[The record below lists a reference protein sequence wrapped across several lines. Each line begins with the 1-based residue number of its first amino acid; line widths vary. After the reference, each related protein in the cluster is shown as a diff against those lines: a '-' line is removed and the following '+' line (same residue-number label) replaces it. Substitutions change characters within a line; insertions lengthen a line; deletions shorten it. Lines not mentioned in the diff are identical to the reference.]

1 MIVTYVYK
9 CMQSG
14 YTLSISN
21 ERVTFIKK
29 KLRQFYAVVPG
40 IPLVLA
46 SLVVITV
53 CCCSTHSTK

>member
-29 KLRQFYAVVPG
+29 VTAVLR
-40 IPLVLA
+40 
-46 SLVVITV
+46 
-53 CCCSTHSTK
+53 CCLRDSSGVSKFGCNYSMLLFNA

>member
-29 KLRQFYAVVPG
+29 SYGSFTLLSQGF
-40 IPLVLA
+40 LW
-46 SLVVITV
+46 
-53 CCCSTHSTK
+53 C